1 MKFALKKELAKRKW
15 RKKPIHESKQAPA
28 SMSPAHLQH
37 YASTGQLSESLP
49 SSQVNAFA
57 IASCFIPKK
66 SCKATN
72 LRKNNNK
79 LIG

>member
-1 MKFALKKELAKRKW
+1 MKKKQ
-15 RKKPIHESKQAPA
+15 IHKSKQAPA

-57 IASCFIPKK
+57 IASCFIPKTK
-66 SCKATN
+66 ILQSKKTS
-72 LRKNNNK
+72 KNN
-79 LIG
+79 